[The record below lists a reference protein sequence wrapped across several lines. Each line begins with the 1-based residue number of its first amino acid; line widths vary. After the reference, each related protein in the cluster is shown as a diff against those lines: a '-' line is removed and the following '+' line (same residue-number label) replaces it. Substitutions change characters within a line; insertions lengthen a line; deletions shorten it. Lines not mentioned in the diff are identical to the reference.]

1 MADINITE
9 QQYSIVKQPYRDLY
23 CKVDLLNYQFQV
35 VDEISGVVISDSWTI
50 SATSDIRRT
59 GTLVIAPDNSD
70 AYKIQ
75 AGSKIF
81 LDKYIQ
87 VYIGIKDNT
96 TNEIIYNNMGI
107 YLINNPSHT
116 FDSTTNQIS
125 LNR

>member
-87 VYIGIKDNT
+87 VLVQPLPKEFEHFLFYPLNYQK
-96 TNEIIYNNMGI
+96 Y
-107 YLINNPSHT
+107 
-116 FDSTTNQIS
+116 QI
-125 LNR
+125 